1 MFFTKWGHSAPA
13 LERSLLNGAS
23 REAIVSRKIVYPYG
37 VAVDIP
43 TATVYWVDTYLDY
56 VEKVDYSGMNRK
68 TIKRGHPVRI
78 LKFIRSYV
86 SFIVFFQRSIIIF
99 FSFLQSNELPMCKLL
114 FYVEDTCLL
123 VSV

>member
-56 VEKVDYSGMNRK
+56 VEKVDYSGKNRK
-68 TIKRGHPVRI
+68 TIKRGHPVCI
-78 LKFIRSYV
+78 LNGIRSCV
-86 SFIVFFQRSIIIF
+86 SFNVFFRCSNIF
-99 FSFLQSNELPMCKLL
+99 LL
-114 FYVEDTCLL
+114 
-123 VSV
+123 SPN